1 MAASIPHGYILG
13 PLLFNIFMN
22 DLHEVPKN
30 TTLSTYADDTQIFYA
45 GNKEV
50 ELEQAISTDL
60 KRVDEWFDKN
70 KMQRNPSK
78 YTAIVFGNLRTGPPR
93 FVCENTI
100 IPLNGKVELL
110 GVMIDK
116 KLKFDAHV
124 VKSCRQISQQ
134 VALLRRMKEML
145 PFETR
150 MKLYQSFIVPH
161 FNYCARQWNHW
172 NFCSK
177 GATTKLEKLNERAL
191 RFVYR
196 DHSSSYEMLL
206 KQSGYQTLLN
216 QRLAKI
222 LTTVYK
228 VVNRQCVSE
237 SLCDLVEL
245 RKSNYNLQNLDIT
258 KSKYY

>member
-1 MAASIPHGYILG
+1 M
-13 PLLFNIFMN
+13 
-22 DLHEVPKN
+22 
-30 TTLSTYADDTQIFYA
+30 TLEYFTRVIMKWNS
-45 GNKEV
+45 NRP
-50 ELEQAISTDL
+50 ISTDL

-93 FVCENTI
+93 FVCENTV
-100 IPLNGKVELL
+100 IPLNEKVELL
-110 GVMIDK
+110 GVTIDK

-124 VKSCRQISQQ
+124 AKICRRVSQQ
-134 VALLRRMKEML
+134 VAVLRRMKKML

-161 FNYCARQWNHW
+161 FNYCAETW

-177 GATTKLEKLNERAL
+177 SATTKLEKLNERAL

-196 DHSSSYEMLL
+196 DYSSSYEMLL

-222 LTTVYK
+222 VTTVYK
-228 VVNRQCVSE
+228 VG
-237 SLCDLVEL
+237 
-245 RKSNYNLQNLDIT
+245 
-258 KSKYY
+258 

>member
-1 MAASIPHGYILG
+1 
-13 PLLFNIFMN
+13 MN

-45 GNKEV
+45 GNNEV

-70 KMQRNPSK
+70 KMQRNPNK

-93 FVCENTI
+93 FVCENTV
-100 IPLNGKVELL
+100 IPLNEKVELL
-110 GVMIDK
+110 GVTIDK

-124 VKSCRQISQQ
+124 AKICRRVSQQ
-134 VALLRRMKEML
+134 VVVLRRMKKML

-161 FNYCARQWNHW
+161 FNYCAETW

-196 DHSSSYEMLL
+196 DYSSSYEMLL

-228 VVNRQCVSE
+228 VVNGQGVSE

-245 RKSNYNLQNLDIT
+245 RESNYNLRGDNILTLPKVNTT
-258 KSKYY
+258 KLN

>member
-1 MAASIPHGYILG
+1 
-13 PLLFNIFMN
+13 
-22 DLHEVPKN
+22 
-30 TTLSTYADDTQIFYA
+30 
-45 GNKEV
+45 
-50 ELEQAISTDL
+50 
-60 KRVDEWFDKN
+60 
-70 KMQRNPSK
+70 
-78 YTAIVFGNLRTGPPR
+78 
-93 FVCENTI
+93 
-100 IPLNGKVELL
+100 
-110 GVMIDK
+110 
-116 KLKFDAHV
+116 
-124 VKSCRQISQQ
+124 
-134 VALLRRMKEML
+134 ML
-145 PFETR
+145 PFETH

-161 FNYCARQWNHW
+161 FNYCAETW

-245 RKSNYNLQNLDIT
+245 RKSNYNLRGDKILTLLLSTDLNQSDT
-258 KSKYY
+258 KEPTCGINYRMNTEKRTLINCSRNRY